1 MDYSKLAEGIFSAL
15 GSEEAAQADVENDI
29 ANDADSNVESP
40 SIKSSLLSSKMSKG
54 LAALSVAGMA
64 TGLLGTA
71 YAKVKGIT
79 DASTAIYT
87 VLGVGVLSGV
97 LLLGRGM
104 TNHSAERSVK
114 QAESLVRATER
125 YIRRQAE
132 QQELEAEAEAEAE
145 RAAEQTKAAQT
156 FFTDTKTGMGLGI
169 DFSNPMNLSSAMG
182 NIGDFNASSGRN
194 SGVVLRPNHSAE
206 KFKWL

>member
-15 GSEEAAQADVENDI
+15 GAEEDVQSDVENDI
-29 ANDADSNVESP
+29 SEDADSNVESP
-40 SIKSSLLSSKMSKG
+40 SFKTSLLSSKVNKG
-54 LAALSVAGMA
+54 LAALSVAGMT
-64 TGLLGTA
+64 TGILATA
-71 YAKVKGIT
+71 YSKIKGVS
-79 DASTAIYT
+79 DATIPIYT
-87 VLGVGVLSGV
+87 VLGIGVLGGV

-104 TNHSAERSVK
+104 TNYSAERSVK
-114 QAESLVRATER
+114 QAESLVKATER
-125 YIRRQAE
+125 YILRQAE

-145 RAAEQTKAAQT
+145 RAAEQTKAAQV
-156 FFTDTKTGMGLGI
+156 FFSDTKTGMGLGI

-194 SGVVLRPNHSAE
+194 TGVVLRANPSAE

>member
-15 GSEEAAQADVENDI
+15 GAEEDVQSDVENDI
-29 ANDADSNVESP
+29 SEDADSNVESP
-40 SIKSSLLSSKMSKG
+40 SFKTSLLSSKVNKG
-54 LAALSVAGMA
+54 LAALSVAGMT
-64 TGLLGTA
+64 TGLLATA
-71 YAKVKGIT
+71 YSKFKGIS
-79 DASTAIYT
+79 DATIPIYT
-87 VLGVGVLSGV
+87 VLGIGVLGGV

-104 TNHSAERSVK
+104 TNYSAERSVK
-114 QAESLVRATER
+114 QAESLVKATER
-125 YIRRQAE
+125 YILRQAE

-145 RAAEQTKAAQT
+145 RAAEQTKAAQV
-156 FFTDTKTGMGLGI
+156 FFSDTKTGMGLGI

-194 SGVVLRPNHSAE
+194 TGVVLRANPSAE

>member
-15 GSEEAAQADVENDI
+15 GAEEDVEADVESEITADAG
-29 ANDADSNVESP
+29 ANTESSSVKESVLGSNLQKTMAAISASGIVIGTLGAIYNRFKGASES
-40 SIKSSLLSSKMSKG
+40 STLIYAFLGIGGVVGLL
-54 LAALSVAGMA
+54 LTGMA
-64 TGLLGTA
+64 IPNF
-71 YAKVKGIT
+71 K
-79 DASTAIYT
+79 
-87 VLGVGVLSGV
+87 
-97 LLLGRGM
+97 
-104 TNHSAERSVK
+104 AERNIK
-114 QAESLVRATER
+114 KAEALVRATER

-132 QQELEAEAEAEAE
+132 QQALEAEAEAEAE

-194 SGVVLRPNHSAE
+194 SGVVLRANPSAE

>member
-15 GSEEAAQADVENDI
+15 GAEEDVQSDVENDI
-29 ANDADSNVESP
+29 SEDADSNVESP
-40 SIKSSLLSSKMSKG
+40 SFKTSLLSSKLNKG
-54 LAALSVAGMA
+54 LAALSIGGMA
-64 TGLLGTA
+64 TGALGAAYSHFKGQSDGTTLIYTLLG
-71 YAKVKGIT
+71 V
-79 DASTAIYT
+79 SS
-87 VLGVGVLSGV
+87 LFGV
-97 LLLGRGM
+97 LLIGRGM

-114 QAESLVRATER
+114 QAESLVKATER
-125 YIRRQAE
+125 YILRQAE

-145 RAAEQTKAAQT
+145 RAAEQTKAAQV
-156 FFTDTKTGMGLGI
+156 FFSDTKTGMGLGI

-194 SGVVLRPNHSAE
+194 TGVVLRANPSAE

>member
-15 GSEEAAQADVENDI
+15 GAEEDVEADVENEI
-29 ANDADSNVESP
+29 SQDADSNVESP
-40 SIKSSLLSSKMSKG
+40 SFKSSLLSSKLNKG
-54 LAALSVAGMA
+54 LAALSVAGMT
-64 TGLLGTA
+64 TGLIGAT
-71 YAKVKGIT
+71 YSKFKGIS
-79 DASTAIYT
+79 DATIPIYT
-87 VLGVGVLSGV
+87 VLGIGVLGGI

-114 QAESLVRATER
+114 KAEALVKATER
-125 YIRRQAE
+125 YIRNQAE
-132 QQELEAEAEAEAE
+132 QQTLEAEAEAEAE

-169 DFSNPMNLSSAMG
+169 DFSNPLNLSSARG

-194 SGVVLRPNHSAE
+194 TGVVLRANPSAE

>member
-15 GSEEAAQADVENDI
+15 GAEEDVEADVESEITADAG
-29 ANDADSNVESP
+29 ANTESSSVKESVMGSNLQKTMAAISVSGIVIGALGSIYNYVKGASES
-40 SIKSSLLSSKMSKG
+40 STLIYTFLG
-54 LAALSVAGMA
+54 IGSVVGFLTGMA
-64 TGLLGTA
+64 IPNFKA
-71 YAKVKGIT
+71 QK
-79 DASTAIYT
+79 
-87 VLGVGVLSGV
+87 
-97 LLLGRGM
+97 
-104 TNHSAERSVK
+104 NVK
-114 QAESLVRATER
+114 QAEALVRATER

-132 QQELEAEAEAEAE
+132 QQALEAEAEAEAE

-194 SGVVLRPNHSAE
+194 SGVVLRANPSAE